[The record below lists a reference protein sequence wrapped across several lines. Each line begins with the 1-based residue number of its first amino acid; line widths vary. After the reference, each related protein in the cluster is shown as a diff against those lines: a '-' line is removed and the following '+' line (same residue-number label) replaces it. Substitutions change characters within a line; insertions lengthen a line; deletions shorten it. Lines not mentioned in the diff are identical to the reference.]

1 MEVPTLEDS
10 MEMASPYQGQADDFD
25 IDIDLMEDHPS
36 NMDSDMVGA
45 DDFPN
50 TSQPSLFNDA
60 NNDADMADE
69 EPSEGSMVDA
79 DNFVDEDHDIEVQ
92 DDDVT
97 YEADMLE
104 GDQDEEIVEAVPTIQ
119 IEDAASN
126 NDVTHQTDQNI
137 TEQAERIIGLTP
149 QAQEL
154 QPPPAASTNEAE
166 VLQHEQEPQPEL
178 TLDQSE
184 QHDLETSLEPKPAEQ
199 DQADKP
205 NEPQGSAAAAAS
217 DDINQASLD
226 EGANAT
232 TEDKA
237 VPAETQPGHQETSIP
252 EDTETKQAAE
262 IQSSFAPTIDD
273 NSEHP
278 EHQDV
283 DHHESH
289 GESHEDQLHSSNEN
303 ESLHPV
309 KVLYQDNEISLFPPL
324 EGDSAETFFLHDE
337 DVAYDS
343 VGKLFSSL
351 REVLLDN
358 VADDEVLV
366 IDIDSLGIQLTEV
379 CPNHD
384 TLNQSLSMVM
394 LIVVSQDSTHN
405 SKMTLHHILDT
416 YTRLSQNDGTS
427 EPDALYLTLGSKI
440 SAHSELAGLDSA
452 AHEGKG
458 LSQIHAW
465 DVDYEDAGHED
476 MPVHEED
483 SSAGDS
489 FAGKPQTEKPLE
501 VDEIGQN
508 KSTDEADAQESA
520 APAQAHKDFVPN
532 NQETDAGLAE
542 FEHRQEQ
549 EENATAEE
557 THDAEAN
564 EYHHG
569 DETKEHDSFDDPKTE
584 SSATISL
591 LPESTAQLAD
601 VPVDVNEAASEHAE
615 QEYQADDDKSGQDSN
630 HKISTLQGADEH
642 EQDQSPEESQDE
654 VSYEE
659 TEAPGT
665 VVDTDAI
672 DLTSAH
678 DEGLVD
684 APNARIE
691 NQEGA
696 ADGED
701 HESLGESEST
711 VDNAPQEEGA
721 GFEEHDLDPEDDL
734 LGIAEDVLQTTQG
747 DYDEQPENSE
757 DDLTTPPGEEVDGRE
772 PHTGE
777 DEEDDLYADFETS
790 ETIELG
796 ETDHSLADSQPHDNT
811 STKRSRED
819 DEWDFADADPELKR
833 RRPS

>member
-1 MEVPTLEDS
+1 MEVPALEDS

-60 NNDADMADE
+60 INDADMADE

-92 DDDVT
+92 DDAVT

-126 NDVTHQTDQNI
+126 NDVTHHTDQNI
-137 TEQAERIIGLTP
+137 TDQAERIIGLTP

-154 QPPPAASTNEAE
+154 QPPSAPPTNEAE
-166 VLQHEQEPQPEL
+166 VLQHDQELQPQL
-178 TLDQSE
+178 TLDQPE
-184 QHDLETSLEPKPAEQ
+184 QHDQGTSLEPEPKPAEQ

-205 NEPQGSAAAAAS
+205 NEPHGTAAAAS
-217 DDINQASLD
+217 VDIDQASLD

-237 VPAETQPGHQETSIP
+237 VTAETQPGHQETSIT
-252 EDTETKQAAE
+252 EDTETKQAVE
-262 IQSSFAPTIDD
+262 VQSSFAPAIDN

-283 DHHESH
+283 DESH
-289 GESHEDQLHSSNEN
+289 GESHEDQLHSSSEN

-366 IDIDSLGIQLTEV
+366 IDIDSLGIQLTE
-379 CPNHD
+379 
-384 TLNQSLSMVM
+384 
-394 LIVVSQDSTHN
+394 DSTHN
-405 SKMTLHHILDT
+405 SKMTLHHILEI

-476 MPVHEED
+476 VPVHEED

-508 KSTDEADAQESA
+508 EADAQESA
-520 APAQAHKDFVPN
+520 APAEAHKDFVPN
-532 NQETDAGLAE
+532 NQETDAALAE
-542 FEHRQEQ
+542 NEHHLEQ
-549 EENATAEE
+549 EKNATAEE
-557 THDAEAN
+557 THDTEAN
-564 EYHHG
+564 DSHHG
-569 DETKEHDSFDDPKTE
+569 DKTKEHDSFEDPKTE

-601 VPVDVNEAASEHAE
+601 ASVDVNEAAPEHAE
-615 QEYQADDDKSGQDSN
+615 QKYQADDDKSGQDLN
-630 HKISTLQGADEH
+630 HKTSALQGADEH
-642 EQDQSPEESQDE
+642 EQDQNPEESQDE

-672 DLTSAH
+672 DLTCTH

-684 APNARIE
+684 APNARTE
-691 NQEGA
+691 NQEA
-696 ADGED
+696 TADEGDD
-701 HESLGESEST
+701 HESLGESDST

-747 DYDEQPENSE
+747 DYDDHLENSE
-757 DDLTTPPGEEVDGRE
+757 DDLTTPPGEEVDGHE

>member
-1 MEVPTLEDS
+1 MEVPALEDS

-119 IEDAASN
+119 VEDAANN

-137 TEQAERIIGLTP
+137 TEQAESIIGLTP

-154 QPPPAASTNEAE
+154 QPPPATPTNEAE

-178 TLDQSE
+178 TLDQPE
-184 QHDLETSLEPKPAEQ
+184 QHDQGTSLEPKLAEQ

-217 DDINQASLD
+217 VDIDQASPD

-237 VPAETQPGHQETSIP
+237 VNAETQPGHQQTSLP
-252 EDTETKQAAE
+252 EDTETQQAAE
-262 IQSSFAPTIDD
+262 VQSSSAPAIDD

-283 DHHESH
+283 EHHESH
-289 GESHEDQLHSSNEN
+289 GESHEDQLHSSNEI

-366 IDIDSLGIQLTEV
+366 IDIDSLGIQLTE
-379 CPNHD
+379 
-384 TLNQSLSMVM
+384 
-394 LIVVSQDSTHN
+394 DSTHN
-405 SKMTLHHILDT
+405 SKMSLHHILDI

-489 FAGKPQTEKPLE
+489 FAGKPQMEKPLE
-501 VDEIGQN
+501 VDEIGQH
-508 KSTDEADAQESA
+508 KTTDEADVQESA
-520 APAQAHKDFVPN
+520 APAEAHKDLVPN
-532 NQETDAGLAE
+532 NQETDAGFAE
-542 FEHRQEQ
+542 TENHQEQ

-557 THDAEAN
+557 TEDAEAN

-569 DETKEHDSFDDPKTE
+569 DETKEHDSFEDPKTE
-584 SSATISL
+584 SPATVSL

-615 QEYQADDDKSGQDSN
+615 QEYQADDDKSGQYSN
-630 HKISTLQGADEH
+630 HKTSTLQETDGH
-642 EQDQSPEESQDE
+642 EQDQNPEESQNE

-678 DEGLVD
+678 DEGFVN
-684 APNARIE
+684 APNTRIE
-691 NQEGA
+691 NQEGP
-696 ADGED
+696 ADEGED

-721 GFEEHDLDPEDDL
+721 AFEEHDLDPEDDL
-734 LGIAEDVLQTTQG
+734 LGIAEDVLQTTQN
-747 DYDEQPENSE
+747 DYDDQPENSE

>member
-1 MEVPTLEDS
+1 MEVPALEDS

-36 NMDSDMVGA
+36 NIDSDMVGA

-50 TSQPSLFNDA
+50 TSQPSLFNDV

-69 EPSEGSMVDA
+69 DPSEGSMVDA

-119 IEDAASN
+119 IEDAASSS
-126 NDVTHQTDQNI
+126 DVTHQTDQNI
-137 TEQAERIIGLTP
+137 TEQTESIIGLTP

-154 QPPPAASTNEAE
+154 QPPPATPTNEAE
-166 VLQHEQEPQPEL
+166 GLQHEQEPQPEL
-178 TLDQSE
+178 TLDQPE
-184 QHDLETSLEPKPAEQ
+184 QHDHGISLEPKPAEQ

-205 NEPQGSAAAAAS
+205 NEPQGSVAAAAAAS
-217 DDINQASLD
+217 DDIDQESLD

-237 VPAETQPGHQETSIP
+237 VTAETQPGHQETSIP
-252 EDTETKQAAE
+252 EDIETKQAVE
-262 IQSSFAPTIDD
+262 VQSSFAPAIDD

-289 GESHEDQLHSSNEN
+289 RESHEDQLHSSNEN

-309 KVLYQDNEISLFPPL
+309 KVLYQDNEIS
-324 EGDSAETFFLHDE
+324 FFHRLKATRQRPSFCTTRMSH
-337 DVAYDS
+337 
-343 VGKLFSSL
+343 
-351 REVLLDN
+351 N

-366 IDIDSLGIQLTEV
+366 IDIDSLGIQLTE
-379 CPNHD
+379 
-384 TLNQSLSMVM
+384 
-394 LIVVSQDSTHN
+394 DSTHN
-405 SKMTLHHILDT
+405 SKMTLHHILDI

-427 EPDALYLTLGSKI
+427 EPGALYLTLGSKI

-489 FAGKPQTEKPLE
+489 FTGKPQTEKPLE
-501 VDEIGQN
+501 VNEIGQN
-508 KSTDEADAQESA
+508 KTTDEANAQESA
-520 APAQAHKDFVPN
+520 APAEAHNEFVPN

-542 FEHRQEQ
+542 TEHHQEQ
-549 EENATAEE
+549 EENATTEE
-557 THDAEAN
+557 TRDVEAN

-569 DETKEHDSFDDPKTE
+569 DETKEHDSFEDPKTE
-584 SSATISL
+584 SSTTISL

-601 VPVDVNEAASEHAE
+601 VPVDVNEAAPEHAE

-630 HKISTLQGADEH
+630 HKTSTFQGADGH
-642 EQDQSPEESQDE
+642 EQDQNPEESQDE

-684 APNARIE
+684 APNVRIE
-691 NQEGA
+691 NQEGP
-696 ADGED
+696 ADEGED
-701 HESLGESEST
+701 HESLGKSEST

-747 DYDEQPENSE
+747 DYDDQPENSE
-757 DDLTTPPGEEVDGRE
+757 DDLTTPPAKKSMVVNPIPAR
-772 PHTGE
+772 TKRTT
-777 DEEDDLYADFETS
+777 Y
-790 ETIELG
+790 
-796 ETDHSLADSQPHDNT
+796 HSLADSQPHDNT